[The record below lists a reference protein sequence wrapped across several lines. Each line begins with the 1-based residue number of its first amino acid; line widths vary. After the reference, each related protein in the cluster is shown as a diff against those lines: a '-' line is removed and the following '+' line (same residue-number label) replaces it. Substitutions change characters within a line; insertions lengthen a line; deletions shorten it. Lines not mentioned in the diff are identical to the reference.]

1 MNVSSTSRLP
11 VLSQSEAWQRLHGA
25 PEEAQTLPVW
35 ARMLVGQLP
44 LTTARL
50 LELDALHRT
59 GERLDHRLRTLTRW
73 SAADAN
79 ECAYGKAQATADFA
93 RSGAR
98 GDLVELTNYPERL
111 SRTERAGVEFA
122 RKMMTAAYSVTD
134 TEVTQLLDLLGE
146 ERLVAL
152 VLLLAHASYQDR
164 IFLALDAQEEADVP
178 PPITTQFARSRPAAP
193 ANAAPALS
201 EPTGESVVVPK
212 WQQQRAELEKQ
223 KSLRGRIR
231 IPAKVEMLARIGEG
245 NPLAW
250 QAGLAWIRVCYT
262 FQPELTDAWFACTGA
277 FRQETDLNMVFQ
289 NSIFWVITEALQ
301 CFY

>member
-1 MNVSSTSRLP
+1 
-11 VLSQSEAWQRLHGA
+11 
-25 PEEAQTLPVW
+25 
-35 ARMLVGQLP
+35 MLVGQLP

-59 GERLDHRLRTLTRW
+59 GERLDQRLRALARW

-79 ECAYGKAQATADFA
+79 ECEYGKALAAADFA

-98 GDLVELTNYPERL
+98 TDLADLAKQPERL
-111 SRTERAGVEFA
+111 SLTERVAVVFA
-122 RKMMTAAYSVTD
+122 SKMMTAAYSVTD
-134 TEVTQLLDLLGE
+134 AEVAQLLDLLGE

-164 IFLALDAQEEADVP
+164 IFLALDVQEEADIP
-178 PPITTQFARSRPAAP
+178 PPITTRFARARPAPP
-193 ANAAPALS
+193 AHAAPALS
-201 EPTGESVVVPK
+201 EIAGESVVTRQ

-223 KSLRGRIR
+223 KARPGRIR
-231 IPAKVEMLARIGEG
+231 IPAKEEMLARMGEG

-250 QAGLAWIRVCYT
+250 QAGLAWSRVCYT
-262 FQPELTDAWFACTGA
+262 FQPELTDAWFGCTGA
-277 FRQETDLNMVFQ
+277 FRQETNLDMVLQ
-289 NSIFWVITEALQ
+289 NSVFWVITEVLQ